1 MTACLI
7 LIALKV
13 ILFLISEM
21 LSDHSST
28 PECLT
33 PVKIQS
39 FAENSTEC
47 NTFQTESRI
56 EIIPNKNNIQKYL
69 NRKLSSSINT
79 RQIDNFHEFVSPGG
93 TLTSSTSPP
102 EHLSSTRFQ
111 REQPFSTTSENE
123 QSSSS
128 ISELEE
134 LSSPPSKN
142 ISSKISSS
150 KYRTNFSFQFA

>member
-1 MTACLI
+1 
-7 LIALKV
+7 
-13 ILFLISEM
+13 M

-39 FAENSTEC
+39 FAENDAEC
-47 NTFQTESRI
+47 ITFQTESRI

-93 TLTSSTSPP
+93 TLTSSMSQPEHRSSTTSPP